1 MAPDFFQPLRM
12 LAAYYHDRMAA
23 VGAAEGLA
31 EMLDAPPE
39 EAATG
44 TVPMQAGALDI
55 VFDDVSVAF
64 EGGARSAVRGVRL
77 RIAPGAQIAP
87 TGITGPRT
95 TTPLSLLLGF
105 RRPDNGPPQSH
116 GP

>member
-44 TVPMQAGALDI
+44 TVPMPAGALDI

-64 EGGARSAVRGVRL
+64 EGGARSAIRGVNLRL
-77 RIAPGAQIAP
+77 APGCHLPPPGVNGAG
-87 TGITGPRT
+87 TS
-95 TTPLSLLLGF
+95 TPASLLL
-105 RRPDNGPPQSH
+105 PA
-116 GP
+116 